1 MFKTH
6 QNKLSTL
13 NQQMS
18 LEFYGGMSLFGDLT
32 QLSKYPLGTKFRKIS
47 LEIQTPLQNKRA

>member
-32 QLSKYPLGTKFRKIS
+32 QLSKYP
-47 LEIQTPLQNKRA
+47 